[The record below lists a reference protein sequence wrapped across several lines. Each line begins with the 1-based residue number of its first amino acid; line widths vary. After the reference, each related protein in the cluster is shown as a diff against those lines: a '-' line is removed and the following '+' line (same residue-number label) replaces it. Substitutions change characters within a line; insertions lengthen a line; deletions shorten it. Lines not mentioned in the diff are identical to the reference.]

1 MKDYEFNVRVRYAE
15 TDQMGVVYHG
25 NYAQYFEMGRVEW
38 LRNLGISYKWME
50 ENGVMLPVVSLQM
63 DYKKPARYDD
73 LLRVKTILK
82 SQTSVKIEFDYEIY
96 NEQNDLLTT
105 GYSMLVFVDMKTGR
119 PIVPPSYVTEKISG
133 IENCPNNKIE
143 IYNRWGIKVYE
154 TNSYNTTGNI
164 FEGYSQAR
172 TTMNS
177 NETLPAGTY
186 FYFIEVLN
194 SNTGETNKLSGYIL
208 IN

>member
-50 ENGVMLPVVSLQM
+50 ENGVMLPVVSLEM
-63 DYKKPARYDD
+63 NYKKPARYDD

-119 PIVPPSYVTEKISG
+119 PMVPPSYVTEKISQL
-133 IENCPNNKIE
+133 
-143 IYNRWGIKVYE
+143 V
-154 TNSYNTTGNI
+154 
-164 FEGYSQAR
+164 
-172 TTMNS
+172 
-177 NETLPAGTY
+177 
-186 FYFIEVLN
+186 
-194 SNTGETNKLSGYIL
+194 
-208 IN
+208 